1 MRTTLS
7 LDDDVYAAATAMA
20 RLQRSSLGKI
30 VSDAF
35 RRSNQP
41 AKIKISTKSDGL
53 PVFSVSGAK
62 KIHLTNKMIA
72 EMEEEEDIERY
83 KNISAGR

>member
-7 LDDDVYAAATAMA
+7 LDDDVYAQASALA
-20 RLQRSSLGKI
+20 RLQRKPLGKV

-35 RRSNQP
+35 RRANQP

-53 PVFSVSGAK
+53 PVFSVPGAK

-72 EMEEEEDIERY
+72 ELEEEEDIERY
-83 KNISAGR
+83 QRISAGR